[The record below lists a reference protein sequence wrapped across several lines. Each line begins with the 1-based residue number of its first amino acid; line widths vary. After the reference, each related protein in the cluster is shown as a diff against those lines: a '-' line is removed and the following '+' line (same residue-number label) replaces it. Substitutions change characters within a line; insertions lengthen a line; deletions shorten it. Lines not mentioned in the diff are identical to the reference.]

1 MAKKQK
7 KTAARKQK
15 KAKAKKP
22 DIVRGP
28 LGRAKKRK
36 KPRPRHPKPAP
47 REIDVI
53 SAIEEAYVEVES
65 LAQEMRDW
73 ADSME
78 DKLSGTQKYGEV
90 NDAAD
95 TLENVTNPVQA
106 SGPGDEAHYDFL
118 KKVKIT
124 IQDPTPRARG
134 FSRSARC
141 GQATDLLEQV
151 LTTLENFDG
160 TENEKEK
167 ADELHREIDD
177 HISELQGV
185 SFPGMYG

>member
-53 SAIEEAYVEVES
+53 SAI
-65 LAQEMRDW
+65 
-73 ADSME
+73 E